1 MKHRRAHWVWI
12 QCVGVQHFGAD
23 GQLERVVGFHLDISE
38 RKELEE
44 QSILAEDRLAMLAEE
59 GGVALFDLDFA
70 AGHAS
75 VSHAWCELIGDSV
88 EHPDLGAFT
97 GYFKD
102 CSGDVT
108 GFLANFGSTDESWNT
123 GSTTLR
129 RSDHT
134 EIPVMLGLNRQVSR
148 RGELMRVVGFALRL
162 PDKMARA
169 DTISPFATGGF
180 DTASLNQL
188 NEGIIVTDGRGSVNF
203 LNQKAEKLIGN
214 TAAEGRGQP
223 LAEFFQLFIAQDGKS
238 ADDALELALAAEG
251 SSRLY
256 TDHAL
261 EGPNSTLRP
270 IVWSIGQL
278 RDVDNNVSGI
288 VVVFR
293 DPNEMSL
300 TPEELIRANRFDSLG
315 QLAGGIAHD
324 FNNLLSTILG
334 GISLAKDNR
343 EYGKLDDSE
352 TACMAAKTLTR
363 QLLAFAKGNPGGT
376 FTVVKPADIL
386 DDAVRVAA
394 AGSPVKV
401 TVHLDESAP
410 LVEVDRGQL
419 IQVFQNLIINAM
431 QAMTEPSKGTIDIR
445 ARGLEL
451 EEGRLPPLP
460 GGKYVQIEVQDNGN
474 GIPEDKVDRIFE
486 PFFTTKK
493 TGTGLGLA
501 TVLSIIS
508 KHGGQLGV
516 DSTVG
521 VGTTFTAFLPSTEKE
536 LAAAVRRPASIR
548 FGTGRILF
556 MDDDPQLCEITKTMI
571 ESLDYKVDIAKH
583 GEEALS
589 FYRKYHAVNRP
600 YDAVLLDLTIV
611 GGMGGEETFKRL
623 REIDPDVRAVVS
635 SGYDNGDMARQFIEA
650 GFCGYLTKPYRV
662 SELGK
667 MIKSVVG
674 G

>member
-1 MKHRRAHWVWI
+1 
-12 QCVGVQHFGAD
+12 
-23 GQLERVVGFHLDISE
+23 
-38 RKELEE
+38 
-44 QSILAEDRLAMLAEE
+44 
-59 GGVALFDLDFA
+59 
-70 AGHAS
+70 
-75 VSHAWCELIGDSV
+75 
-88 EHPDLGAFT
+88 
-97 GYFKD
+97 
-102 CSGDVT
+102 
-108 GFLANFGSTDESWNT
+108 
-123 GSTTLR
+123 
-129 RSDHT
+129 
-134 EIPVMLGLNRQVSR
+134 
-148 RGELMRVVGFALRL
+148 
-162 PDKMARA
+162 
-169 DTISPFATGGF
+169 
-180 DTASLNQL
+180 
-188 NEGIIVTDGRGSVNF
+188 
-203 LNQKAEKLIGN
+203 
-214 TAAEGRGQP
+214 
-223 LAEFFQLFIAQDGKS
+223 
-238 ADDALELALAAEG
+238 
-251 SSRLY
+251 
-256 TDHAL
+256 
-261 EGPNSTLRP
+261 
-270 IVWSIGQL
+270 
-278 RDVDNNVSGI
+278 
-288 VVVFR
+288 
-293 DPNEMSL
+293 
-300 TPEELIRANRFDSLG
+300 
-315 QLAGGIAHD
+315 
-324 FNNLLSTILG
+324 
-334 GISLAKDNR
+334 
-343 EYGKLDDSE
+343 LDD
-352 TACMAAKTLTR
+352 
-363 QLLAFAKGNPGGT
+363 
-376 FTVVKPADIL
+376 
-386 DDAVRVAA
+386 
-394 AGSPVKV
+394 
-401 TVHLDESAP
+401 SAP

-501 TVLSIIS
+501 TVLSIIR

-521 VGTTFTAFLPSTEKE
+521 VGTTFTAFLPATEKE

-635 SGYDNGDMARQFIEA
+635 SGYDNDDMARQFIEA